1 MFGKLI
7 RIHEIKEEIR
17 LKFVKTV
24 LTLGLAS
31 GLLLGCT
38 NNNADRGKNN
48 VSPVRYNPNTN
59 TDNNNNLDRVSY
71 TDNLGPGANV
81 NYRDR
86 DNNMG
91 VNRDN
96 NLGTDVN
103 YNNNDRNNY
112 RIAKDAAQRVSNLKE
127 VRNANVLVTGNNAY
141 VAVLL
146 NDRSRKELPK
156 TFENKIANEV
166 RKADNTID
174 NVYVTTN
181 PDFYNRVTDFGN
193 EIQNGHPVRGLY
205 DQMSNTIKRVFPN
218 NR

>member
-1 MFGKLI
+1 
-7 RIHEIKEEIR
+7 
-17 LKFVKTV
+17 LKIVKTV

-31 GLLLGCT
+31 GLLLGCA
-38 NNNADRGKNN
+38 NNNADRGKSN

-59 TDNNNNLDRVSY
+59 NMDRVSY

-86 DNNMG
+86 DNNLDVNRDNTFG

-103 YNNNDRNNY
+103 YNRNYNNRSNY
-112 RIAKDAAQRVSNLKE
+112 RIAKEAADRVSNLKE
-127 VRNANVLVTGNNAY
+127 VRRANVLVTGNNAY
-141 VAVLL
+141 VAVML
-146 NDRSRKELPK
+146 NNRSRGELPK
-156 TFENKIANEV
+156 TFENKIAREV
-166 RKADNTID
+166 KKADNTID

-193 EIQNGHPVRGLY
+193 ELRKGHPVKGLY
-205 DQMSNTIKRVFPN
+205 DQISSAVNRVFPN

>member
-1 MFGKLI
+1 M
-7 RIHEIKEEIR
+7 
-17 LKFVKTV
+17 KFVKTA

-31 GLLLGCT
+31 GLLFGCT

-48 VSPVRYNPNTN
+48 VSPVRYNNPNTN
-59 TDNNNNLDRVSY
+59 TDNTNNMDRVSY
-71 TDNLGPGANV
+71 QDNLGPGANV

-86 DNNMG
+86 DNNLDVNRDNTFG

-103 YNNNDRNNY
+103 YNRNYNNRSNY
-112 RIAKDAAQRVSNLKE
+112 RIAKEAADRVSKLKE
-127 VRNANVLVTGNNAY
+127 VRRANVLVTGNNAY

-146 NDRSRKELPK
+146 NDRSRNELPK
-156 TFENKIANEV
+156 TFENKISKEV
-166 RKADNTID
+166 KKADNTID

-193 EIQNGHPVRGLY
+193 QVQEGHPVKGLY
-205 DQMSNTIKRVFPN
+205 DQISDAVKRVFPN